1 MLEAADAQSAQMWK
15 YEDRVGL
22 VVATIAGVG
31 FGIVIGYQSG
41 NEWLGTLIWALI
53 GAVILGGAF
62 YFNRPFR

>member
-1 MLEAADAQSAQMWK
+1 MLNPLRWK

>member
-1 MLEAADAQSAQMWK
+1 MLNPLSWK